1 MNNRK
6 KLILET
12 NLVNKNDLVDD
23 INKVLDNKN
32 ISQFSGM
39 DKNVIR
45 TWFHTHYLRAI
56 LNDEIDLKTS
66 LKKHNYSGD
75 EPEWMKKSD
84 LVDYTGSLPEDVVD
98 EIGHIIDYFN
108 TLDANDLR
116 KINKETYQVI
126 KNKVEEWDEQLASGM
141 DDKKEDVEKKKLI
154 PNKDY
159 KEVMKIGSFKIVK
172 LITPSSKTIEG
183 DVMGHCVGGEHYDKL
198 DIYSLW
204 DNKNRSHVTFELNDR
219 KKTIDQIKGKQ
230 NGPPV
235 EKYQPATIEFV
246 AARMLNG
253 YKVKHDGENIEM
265 VKHGDEYYFD
275 NLEVLPEKYR
285 TNELFRIWTDKIFP
299 TEIYPKQQ
307 KAISDILKRIIVTTD
322 S

>member
-6 KLILET
+6 KIILES
-12 NLVNKNDLVDD
+12 NLVNKNDLIND
-23 INKVLDNKN
+23 INKVLDNKEVPPY
-32 ISQFSGM
+32 SGSST
-39 DKNVIR
+39 NFVR
-45 TWFHTHYLRAI
+45 AWFDSHYINAI

-66 LKKHNYSGD
+66 LKKHNYSSG

-84 LVDYTGSLPEDVVD
+84 LVDYKGSLPGDIVD

-108 TLDANDLR
+108 TLDTNDLR
-116 KINKETYQVI
+116 KINKETYRVI
-126 KNKVEEWDEQLASGM
+126 KNKVKEWDERLASGM
-141 DDKKEDVEKKKLI
+141 NDKKEDVEKKKLI

-172 LITPSSKTIEG
+172 LITPASKTIEG
-183 DVMGHCVGGEHYDKL
+183 DAMGHCVGGESYGNR

-204 DNKNRSHVTFELNDR
+204 DDKNRSHVTFELNDR
-219 KKTIDQIKGKQ
+219 KKTINQIKGKQ

-235 EKYQPATIEFV
+235 EKYQPAAIEFV
-246 AARMLNG
+246 ADRMLNK
-253 YKVKHDGENIEM
+253 YKVKQDGENIEM

-275 NLEVLPEKYR
+275 NLNVLPEKYKS
-285 TNELFRIWTDKIFP
+285 NPLFSIWTDKIYP
-299 TEIYPKQQ
+299 LEIFPKQQ
-307 KAISDILKRIIVTTD
+307 KAIADIMKRIKV